1 MQIQVALKTAAFEL
15 CQERS
20 IDEISVK
27 DIVGRAQVS
36 RQVFY
41 NHFPDRDSALKT
53 CIVESMDAALVGL
66 DPQDASGL
74 FIRLLSWSADHPHI
88 YENLFPSKVAQAL
101 IEHTKDLLRPMCV
114 QRVLSLKADLSAG
127 EQQLLTTFYVSGI
140 IGVLWN
146 RNTQDGEQNLTA
158 QDCINLFSQLSD
170 YPWSRT

>member
-1 MQIQVALKTAAFEL
+1 VSLKHAAFEL
-15 CQERS
+15 AQERT
-20 IDEISVK
+20 IEEISVK
-27 DIVGRAQVS
+27 DIVARAHVS

-53 CIVESMDAALVGL
+53 SIVESMDAALVGL

-74 FIRLLSWSADHPHI
+74 FVRLLSWNADHPHL

-101 IEHTKDLLRPMCV
+101 IEHNKDLLRPMCV
-114 QRVLSLKADLSAG
+114 QRVLALKSDLSAA
-127 EQQLLTTFYVSGI
+127 EQQMLTTFYVSGI

-146 RNTQDGEQNLTA
+146 RNSQEDDLNLTA